1 MFLQA
6 KENLIVEL
14 FRKKTPT
21 ENTNDV
27 RGINPSE
34 EAATCGKFQE
44 NIEILNA
51 KETCGSTNINFNSNN
66 AYASQKKSKIVLTL
80 RAFINSDHN
89 VPALDDIDIS
99 PNAHSKE
106 TQTIEDYQLHVPDNR
121 RNENIVQTIADHFI
135 EQEHHLFE
143 HCLEPEIDIEVI

>member
-21 ENTNDV
+21 ENTYDV
-27 RGINPSE
+27 RGIIPSE
-34 EAATCGKFQE
+34 EVATCGKFKD
-44 NIEILNA
+44 NNEILN
-51 KETCGSTNINFNSNN
+51 KETCASTNINSNSNT

-80 RAFINSDHN
+80 RAIINSDHN
-89 VPALDDIDIS
+89 VPALDDIDLP
-99 PNAHSKE
+99 PNAQTKE
-106 TQTIEDYQLHVPDNR
+106 TQTIEDYQIHVPDSR
-121 RNENIVQTIADHFI
+121 HNENIVKTIADHFI